1 MTCKTS
7 MDNSEKMLIDRIPI
21 SKQMDSKVGKLE
33 INPGI
38 ILTTSGEIHT
48 LTTTEEENI
57 TKDLE
62 LFSSLLLYFSLS
74 LAFVS
79 ESAFEDARRIGRN
92 ASETSSLG
100 L

>member
-1 MTCKTS
+1 
-7 MDNSEKMLIDRIPI
+7 MDN
-21 SKQMDSKVGKLE
+21 KVGKLE
-33 INPGI
+33 ISLGI

-62 LFSSLLLYFSLS
+62 LFSSSLLYFSLS
-74 LAFVS
+74 LAFVL